1 MLRYLL
7 LRNPGHN
14 RVYYLESEQL
24 ALAELK
30 LTCQR
35 FAQSCEHI
43 ESLDL
48 AGINYLSFTVENPLS
63 NTELTW
69 LSRLSFI
76 FALFQ
81 QASDAHDSA
90 LLPVA
95 LTTPAYIDPKISM
108 LLKYSGKTN
117 EIFTRMMINVG
128 LLSSDFQYDDSIQ
141 LLDPVAG
148 KGTTLFEGATSG
160 FAVTGVE
167 LERKL
172 VHDATLFFKKFMER
186 EKYKHTLSKR
196 SMYSSPEGAEAF
208 IQDFQYARDKQGF
221 KSEDTRGHL
230 SMIAGNAIHARRY
243 FKAEKF
249 HLIIGDLPYGIAHG
263 NIGQKKHNS
272 RTRSPAELLEVC
284 LPDFHEVLKT
294 GGSLVLAWNKFVW
307 SREAFTELL
316 TAKGFK
322 VLDTNPYD
330 QFTHR
335 VDQSIKRDVMVAR
348 KG

>member
-1 MLRYLL
+1 MRYLL

-14 RVYYLESEQL
+14 RVYYLESEPL
-24 ALAELK
+24 ALAELT
-30 LTCQR
+30 LTCNR
-35 FAQSCEHI
+35 FAQSCNHI
-43 ESLDL
+43 ESLEI
-48 AGINYLSFTVENPLS
+48 AGIKYLSFTVEKPLGHS
-63 NTELTW
+63 ELTW

-81 QASDAHDSA
+81 QVSEGNDSA

-95 LTTPAYIDPKISM
+95 LKSPTYIDPKISM

-128 LLSSDFQYDDSIQ
+128 LLSSDFQIDDPIQ

-148 KGTTLFEGATSG
+148 KGTTLFEGATYG
-160 FAVTGVE
+160 FDVTGIE
-167 LERKL
+167 MERKW
-172 VHDATLFFKKFMER
+172 VHDATLFFKQFLQR
-186 EKYKHTLSKR
+186 EKYKHILSKR
-196 SMYSSPEGAEAF
+196 SMYSRPEGTESF
-208 IQDFQYARDKQGF
+208 IQDFEYARDKVDF
-221 KSEDTRGHL
+221 KSEDTRKHL

-263 NIGQKKHNS
+263 NLSQKKHSS
-272 RTRSPAELLEVC
+272 RTRSPAELMDAC
-284 LPDFHEVLKT
+284 LPEFYKILKT

-307 SREAFTELL
+307 SREAFAELL
-316 TAKGFK
+316 TANDFK

-335 VDQSIKRDVMVAR
+335 VDQSIKRDIVVAR